1 MNAYSYADE
10 GAWDACVDPL
20 LECRRCGEVYSEWE
34 PDYEPERDG
43 CPNCYPDECENAG
56 RVVSGGCED
65 FHRCPDRS
73 DEPDEWCAFCQWMA
87 RQIVS

>member
-1 MNAYSYADE
+1 MSYADE
-10 GAWDACVDPL
+10 GAFEACEDPVRT
-20 LECRRCGEVYSEWE
+20 CRECGEIYSEFAA
-34 PDYEPERDG
+34 DYEPDRPG

-73 DEPDEWCAFCQWMA
+73 DEPDEWCAWCQWMA
-87 RQIVS
+87 RQVVS